1 MKTFNQGNHP
11 SNNLTVLVARS
22 VLMAGFLC
30 LLAKARAQS
39 SPPPVLTITPA
50 VSNQFIITITNGIS
64 TVNYDLYWIPA
75 LANSSVSWQAVT
87 NGGTGQTNFTVS
99 MGVWQSQF
107 FQAVVDTNF
116 LYQAADPNN
125 PALGALAVFIDS
137 PTNGSNLTQ

>member
-1 MKTFNQGNHP
+1 MKTFNQGNLP
-11 SNNLTVLVARS
+11 SNHLTVLVARS
-22 VLMAGFLC
+22 LLVAGFLG

-99 MGVWQSQF
+99 MGVWQ
-107 FQAVVDTNF
+107 
-116 LYQAADPNN
+116 
-125 PALGALAVFIDS
+125 
-137 PTNGSNLTQ
+137 